1 LDSFCILYIRNSRP
15 MGSMWMWKPFIFHF
29 PKLIS
34 KFNNFIFF
42 SDHSHKKFGRLWEQI
57 VFPYEKLK
65 TAYTHW
71 HITPIQILAEL
82 RDPNRPDLIQQ
93 NMAFLPYRYFLTEIY
108 LWSVIN
114 LELIPFVQHFI
125 KNFDKSFYTTVLSC
139 RFSV

>member
-1 LDSFCILYIRNSRP
+1 MEKNWIVFVFCIFGTRDLWEVCECENHLFSTFLNSFLN
-15 MGSMWMWKPFIFHF
+15 SITLFF
-29 PKLIS
+29 
-34 KFNNFIFF
+34 FF
-42 SDHSHKKFGRLWEQI
+42 SDHGHKKFGRLWEQI

-108 LWSVIN
+108 L
-114 LELIPFVQHFI
+114 
-125 KNFDKSFYTTVLSC
+125 
-139 RFSV
+139 

>member
-1 LDSFCILYIRNSRP
+1 MEKNWIILYRYSKLEIYGKYVNVKTTFLNSFLN
-15 MGSMWMWKPFIFHF
+15 SITLF
-29 PKLIS
+29 
-34 KFNNFIFF
+34 FF
-42 SDHSHKKFGRLWEQI
+42 SDHGHKKFGRLREQI

-108 LWSVIN
+108 L
-114 LELIPFVQHFI
+114 
-125 KNFDKSFYTTVLSC
+125 
-139 RFSV
+139 